1 MVKTVKAREEV
12 VLSTGQV
19 MTLGEALDRG
29 LATVGTTEQRAL
41 RPKGDRL
48 TVRSY
53 YAEDSGSGELWPIS
67 RALFESRTTGT
78 FKPGSPAPTESTT
91 RAPSSSTTAAT
102 RFMVTSYGDDVGYFA
117 DLPSAITAADRYQEE
132 TDRVVKIFD
141 GNRALSKG
149 EIEAARSLAEVSHSV
164 RAAKKSSAQL
174 QREIDEA
181 LAGRKS

>member
-1 MVKTVKAREEV
+1 
-12 VLSTGQV
+12 

-29 LATVGTTEQRAL
+29 LATVGTTEQRAS

-53 YAEDSGSGELWPIS
+53 YAEDSKSGELWPIS

-78 FKPGSPAPTESTT
+78 FKPGSPAPTEPTT
-91 RAPSSSTTAAT
+91 RAPSSSTTVATAT
-102 RFMVTSYGDDVGYFA
+102 RFMVTSYGDVVGYFA
-117 DLPSAITAADRYQEE
+117 DLLSAITAADRYQEE

-164 RAAKKSSAQL
+164 RAAKVKSAKQL
-174 QREIDEA
+174 DAEIAES
-181 LAGRKS
+181 LAKAGFGDKS